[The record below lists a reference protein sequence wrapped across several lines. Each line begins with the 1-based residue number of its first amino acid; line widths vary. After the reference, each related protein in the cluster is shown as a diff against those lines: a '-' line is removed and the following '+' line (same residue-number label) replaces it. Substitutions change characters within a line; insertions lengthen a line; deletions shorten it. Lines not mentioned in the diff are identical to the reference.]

1 MHQRRAYAFVSIA
14 CRAEKRYRALCW
26 HPGEI
31 GDAEMGLAKIAGA
44 ATMPEEDS
52 NHTVFSLVIE
62 HLSQKA
68 TRKSFASGSAAWP

>member
-1 MHQRRAYAFVSIA
+1 MLSFRSH
-14 CRAEKRYRALCW
+14 AELKNATGRFAGT
-26 HPGEI
+26 PVKSAT
-31 GDAEMGLAKIAGA
+31 AEMGMAKIAGA

-52 NHTVFSLVIE
+52 NHTVFALVIE

>member
-14 CRAEKRYRALCW
+14 CRVEQRYRAFAGT
-26 HPGEI
+26 PVKSAT
-31 GDAEMGLAKIAGA
+31 AEVGLAKIAGA

-52 NHTVFSLVIE
+52 NHTVFTLVIE

-68 TRKSFASGSAAWP
+68 TRQSFAIGSAAWP